1 MVFRRSF
8 QALLAATVVGALLFL
23 GSAAGAVDNPDYTA
37 PPPTT
42 PSTTT
47 TPSVSQTVAQPKHV
61 ETAVAVTPVRSRLAI
76 TGSDVGQTAAVGA
89 GLVLVGGVLLAA
101 RRRRPAAA

>member
-1 MVFRRSF
+1 MVSRRSF

-42 PSTTT
+42 PTT
-47 TPSVSQTVAQPKHV
+47 TPPTVGHKVTQPKHV

-76 TGSDVGQTAAVGA
+76 TGSDVGQTAAFGA
-89 GLVLVGGVLLAA
+89 GLVLIGGIVLVA
-101 RRRRPAAA
+101 RRRPTVA